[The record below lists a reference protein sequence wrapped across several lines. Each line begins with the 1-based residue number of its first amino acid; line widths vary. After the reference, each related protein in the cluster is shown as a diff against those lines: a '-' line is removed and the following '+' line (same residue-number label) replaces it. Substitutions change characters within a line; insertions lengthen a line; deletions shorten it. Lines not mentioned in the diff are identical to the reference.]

1 MTCLMAAREI
11 SAGYHGVAA
20 IHAIDLEVHGGEMVL
35 LGGANGAGKTT
46 TLMTLAGA
54 LTPMS
59 GYVEQD
65 GRPARQPMH
74 RRARSGVGVITES
87 RTVFMNLTVAENLRL
102 GQAGTEEVLTYFP
115 ELEKRLKVKAGL
127 CSGGEQQMLSVGR
140 VLAATPRIVLADEL
154 SLGLAPIV
162 VKRLLSALR
171 QAADRG
177 SAVLIVEQHVR
188 LALETVD
195 RGYFIR
201 RGRIELEG
209 TCHELRQSED
219 KISKVY
225 L

>member
-1 MTCLMAAREI
+1 MTCLMAARKM
-11 SAGYHGVAA
+11 SAGYHGVPAV
-20 IHAIDLEVHGGEMVL
+20 HSIDLEIHGGEMIL

-46 TLMTLAGA
+46 TLMALAGA
-54 LTPMS
+54 LAPMS
-59 GYVEQD
+59 GHVEQD
-65 GRPARQPMH
+65 GRPTKEPVN
-74 RRARSGVGVITES
+74 RRARSGVGVITEG

-102 GQAGTEEVLTYFP
+102 GQARTEEVLAYFP

-140 VLAATPRIVLADEL
+140 VLAANPRIVLADEL
-154 SLGLAPIV
+154 SLGLAPIIV
-162 VKRLLSALR
+162 RRLLSALR

-188 LALETVD
+188 MALEAVD

-209 TCHELRQSED
+209 TRSELRQGED

>member
-1 MTCLMAAREI
+1 MSCLMAARQV
-11 SAGYHGVAA
+11 SAGYNGVAA
-20 IHAIDLEVHGGEMVL
+20 IHAVDLEIRSGEMVL
-35 LGGANGAGKTT
+35 LGGANGAGKST

-59 GYVEQD
+59 GHVEQD
-65 GRPARQPMH
+65 GKPNKLPMY
-74 RRARSGVGVITES
+74 RRAQSGVGVITEN

-102 GQAGTEEVLTYFP
+102 GRAKPDRVLSYFP

-140 VLAATPRIVLADEL
+140 VLAADPRIVLADEL

-162 VKRLLSALR
+162 VKRLLTALR
-171 QAADRG
+171 QAADQGR
-177 SAVLIVEQHVR
+177 AVLIVEQHIRV
-188 LALETVD
+188 ALDVVD

-201 RGRIELEG
+201 RGRVELEG
-209 TCHELRQSED
+209 TREELRQSEER
-219 KISKVY
+219 ISDIY